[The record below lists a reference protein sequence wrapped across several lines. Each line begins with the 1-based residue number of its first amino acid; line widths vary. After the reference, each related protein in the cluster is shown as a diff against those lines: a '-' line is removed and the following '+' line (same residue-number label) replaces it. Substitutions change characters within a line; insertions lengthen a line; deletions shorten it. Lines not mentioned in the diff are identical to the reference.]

1 MIFSDFAGFLASS
14 SCKYLPTDLLGQI
27 QVRITLAG
35 AEVLS
40 NRGALGLG
48 KDLNLAEL
56 TLIQTTPVTYSVSNI
71 YFTVDTIA

>member
-1 MIFSDFAGFLASS
+1 MIFSDFPGFLGSS

-40 NRGALGLG
+40 NRGAAGLG
-48 KDLNLAEL
+48 AALNPAETAL
-56 TLIQTTPVTYSVSNI
+56 VEASPVTYS
-71 YFTVDTIA
+71 

>member
-1 MIFSDFAGFLASS
+1 MIFSDFAGFLGSS

-40 NRGALGLG
+40 NRGTAGLG
-48 KDLNLAEL
+48 AALNLAEG
-56 TLIQTTPVTYSVSNI
+56 TLINTTP
-71 YFTVDTIA
+71 